1 LTEPVRAI
9 TIRGLRIVW
18 RVLLLATVVYVW
30 VAERHHPT
38 AKQISR
44 ACYIAICVVSICV
57 ICTMFLVRKLS
68 AKRLATSSHPA
79 DPKTLRRAY
88 ADQLLLMGC
97 SLAVVLYGLVVRFTG
112 ATLGQALPFYVVG
125 LCATSLLQAKGDRRR
140 FEVNGDPI
148 PVGLSSPVSMSPDT
162 LNQKLCP
169 ISLPNLWRA
178 RARGRSPS

>member
-1 LTEPVRAI
+1 MRLGNQDTTWFDRITAAEEFRLTEPVRAI

-125 LCATSLLQAKGDRRR
+125 SALLLYFKPKEIGAGSK
-140 FEVNGDPI
+140 
-148 PVGLSSPVSMSPDT
+148 
-162 LNQKLCP
+162 
-169 ISLPNLWRA
+169 
-178 RARGRSPS
+178 